1 MTNADDVLRVVESLA
16 LILQD
21 SAEVGNLETE
31 IYADMAELI
40 RYLATK
46 ARNMIGGAA

>member
-31 IYADMAELI
+31 VYADAAELI
-40 RYLATK
+40 QYLATM